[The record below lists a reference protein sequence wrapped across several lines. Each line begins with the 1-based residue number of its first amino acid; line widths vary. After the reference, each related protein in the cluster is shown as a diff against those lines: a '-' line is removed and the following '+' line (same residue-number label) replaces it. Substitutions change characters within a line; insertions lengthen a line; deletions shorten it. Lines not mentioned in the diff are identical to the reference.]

1 MSAFILF
8 MVAESTLD
16 KNWLIRCCLK
26 TSNNCNSCFITITCF
41 AVIEELLSTGEFDKL
56 ERDEDESEH
65 SIELHLPYIA
75 KVMER

>member
-1 MSAFILF
+1 
-8 MVAESTLD
+8 MVAESTHD
-16 KNWLIRCCLK
+16 KNWPICYCLK
-26 TSNNCNSCFITITCF
+26 ISNNFNSSYFIIITCF